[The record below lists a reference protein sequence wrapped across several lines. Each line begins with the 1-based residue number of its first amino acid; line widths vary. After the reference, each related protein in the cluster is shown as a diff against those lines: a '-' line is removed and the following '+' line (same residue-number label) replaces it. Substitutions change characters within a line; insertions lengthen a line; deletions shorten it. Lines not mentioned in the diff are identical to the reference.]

1 MTLDAW
7 RCGYA
12 GLVERQLLAVVEDL
26 FFGVKIEAAA
36 RQAGWV
42 VRFVK
47 TAEAA
52 RAGAAAVRIW
62 WRLI

>member
-1 MTLDAW
+1 MK
-7 RCGYA
+7 
-12 GLVERQLLAVVEDL
+12 RQLMAVVEDL
-26 FFGVKIEAAA
+26 FFAVKIEAAA

-52 RAGAAAVRIW
+52 RAGAGAAE
-62 WRLI
+62 